1 MAGTMGAATAAGAVL
16 ALAWRAGDALRPW
29 RETGR
34 AVLGAAGGTTAGLLG
49 IGLHLAVA
57 IGWGLLAAVL
67 AGRSH
72 GSRLAATAAGV
83 ALLALVVHSTLLPT
97 FRLGHGVGVF
107 PLGGSPLLFLYALF
121 ATGLALG
128 MRLAR

>member
-1 MAGTMGAATAAGAVL
+1 MAGTMGAATAAGAL
-16 ALAWRAGDALRPW
+16 FALAWRAGDVLRPW

-34 AVLGAAGGTTAGLLG
+34 AVLGPSGGTTAALLG

-67 AGRSH
+67 AG
-72 GSRLAATAAGV
+72 GSRGLRLAVAAAGV

-97 FRLGHGVGVF
+97 FRLGHGLGVF
-107 PLGGSPLLFLYALF
+107 PLGGPALLLLYALF
-121 ATGLALG
+121 ATGLAVG